1 MQEIDSDADGLVS
14 RDEVEAW
21 WDDRSPPHKA
31 VFTAAEE
38 RERRES
44 QRAIERKFKAREA
57 EMGRRISDA
66 ERQVKVEVAKRVQQE
81 QLLRAEMQTSR
92 SLRVDAGQLAEAQSA
107 LATARA
113 ELDARAQEL
122 SELGRLQAVEVTHA
136 ETVRAMQAAETRSA
150 TAEQALH
157 AAESRAAMAEQALQ
171 VERRQAQL
179 RPSRPNPELE
189 ERLPQESMLSL
200 STRLVNPYQFS

>member
-1 MQEIDSDADGLVS
+1 MTSSDSAESMQEIDSDADGLVS

-92 SLRVDAGQLAEAQSA
+92 SLRVDAGQLAEAPRHVRHLASVLIDELLRDGHNA
-107 LATARA
+107 LSFIPIKANRVNN
-113 ELDARAQEL
+113 LGQG
-122 SELGRLQAVEVTHA
+122 LGRVTNH
-136 ETVRAMQAAETRSA
+136 VIR
-150 TAEQALH
+150 
-157 AAESRAAMAEQALQ
+157 
-171 VERRQAQL
+171 VIG
-179 RPSRPNPELE
+179 
-189 ERLPQESMLSL
+189 
-200 STRLVNPYQFS
+200 YGK